1 MRIQYMYINF
11 DLYECPK
18 SGPRIEG
25 LNFEEEPAKIL
36 EGAHMVP
43 GYIFYM
49 ILIAQPY
56 TSGINIF
63 D

>member
-1 MRIQYMYINF
+1 MGIQYIGPQF
-11 DLYECPK
+11 GLECPK

-25 LNFEEEPAKIL
+25 LNFEEGPVKIL
-36 EGAHMVP
+36 EGVHRVP
-43 GYIFYM
+43 VHTFFM

-56 TSGINIF
+56 TSGINKF